1 MTYRA
6 AKRPHPGR
14 ARGHRQR
21 DRAGSGAAAEGLW
34 DVADEPITPTRT
46 TDAERAVLLLSQA
59 HRATLRARNEDDLR
73 RRLCRA
79 VVDGSGLAGAQVL
92 VRDGEGGYR
101 AVASAGRVAGPE
113 RARAAVALAE
123 RAAAGGAGV
132 VTGEGAVA
140 ALAFGAPS
148 GPTTVL
154 VVHADDL
161 PTIRGL
167 APALDALARDLDAG
181 AAALGARLRDRDAAR
196 RAEHLGR
203 ALLLLSRAD
212 HEIVRARDERQL
224 FQGVCRVAARE
235 VGFRLAWIGVEGDG
249 RWLDTV
255 AVEGEAAAYLSD
267 IRISVDADAPEGQG
281 PSGRAFRSGRRQ
293 TTQDFL
299 ADASNAPWHDAARR
313 YGLGSST
320 ALPIPRRGAPYA
332 VLNVY
337 AAEPAFFD
345 EAVLGVLETLADDL
359 SYALDALT
367 ARHDRARAER
377 DRLASERRARRL
389 ATVVEQSPS
398 IVVLMSPDG
407 TILDVNAAFTTA
419 TGYARD
425 EALGR
430 TVAELLAGPDQG
442 DVGRE
447 IAEAMTAGAIWRG
460 EMRNRRKDGSPYW
473 EAATLAPVRD
483 ADGTVRSYTKLAE
496 DITERKALADRLDH
510 LARHDRLTG
519 LPNRSA
525 FLERIETALPLAR
538 RAGRHAAVL
547 GIDLDN
553 FKLVNETH
561 GYGVGDRVLVRQ
573 ARRLLEVLRTGDEAA
588 HFGADEFW
596 VLLPDL
602 AHPQEAATVAER
614 LREALSRPLDLV
626 DPPVHP
632 SASIGVTLVHGADAD
647 PEALLHAAEQA
658 LLQAKTSAKG
668 GIRFYEPEM
677 NERVLERMRI
687 EQGMRRGLEAGEFRI
702 AVQPRVRLGDR
713 RLLGFEVLLR
723 WDAPDLG
730 AVPPDRFVPVAE
742 ETGLIVPL
750 AERVLDRAVA
760 LAAVWNEGGRELP
773 LSVNLSAVQ
782 LARDDLPER
791 IAATL
796 ARYALAPERLHLEIT
811 ETAVMADVARSA
823 DALARLRSLGVRI
836 EVDDFGTGYSS
847 LGYLRQL
854 PLDRIK
860 VDRSFVADIAGSP
873 DAAAI
878 VRSMLALAGGL
889 GLGVVAEGIETEEQH
904 ALLREMG
911 YREGQ
916 GWLFGRPDTPA
927 AQARA
932 WDLPEPPSAVAQ
944 AI

>member
-1 MTYRA
+1 V
-6 AKRPHPGR
+6 P
-14 ARGHRQR
+14 
-21 DRAGSGAAAEGLW
+21 
-34 DVADEPITPTRT
+34 DEQITPTRT
-46 TDAERAVLLLSQA
+46 TDAERAARLLSQA
-59 HRATLRARNEDDLR
+59 HRAVLGARDEDELR

-79 VVDGSGLAGAQVL
+79 VVDGTGLARADVV

-101 AVASAGRVAGPE
+101 TVASAGRVAG
-113 RARAAVALAE
+113 RARAPAVRALAE
-123 RAAAGGAGV
+123 RAEAGAGGV
-132 VTGEGAVA
+132 VTGDGAAA
-140 ALAFGAPS
+140 ALGFGGPS
-148 GPTTVL
+148 EPRSVL
-154 VVHADDL
+154 VVHADDGAAL
-161 PTIRGL
+161 LGL
-167 APALDALARDLDAG
+167 APALEALRHDLDAG
-181 AAALGARLRDRDAAR
+181 ATALGARLRDRDAAR

-224 FQGVCRVAARE
+224 FEGVCRVAARD

-249 RWLDTV
+249 RLLETV
-255 AVEGEAAAYLSD
+255 AVEGDASAYLRE

-299 ADASNAPWHDAARR
+299 GDAANAPWHDAARR
-313 YGLGSST
+313 FGLGSST
-320 ALPIPRRGAPYA
+320 ALPIHRGGGPYA

-337 AAEPAFFD
+337 AAEPEFFD

-359 SYALDALT
+359 SFALDALT
-367 ARHDRARAER
+367 ARHERARAER
-377 DRLASERRARRL
+377 DRKASERRARRL
-389 ATVVEQSPS
+389 ADVVEQSPS

-430 TVAELLAGPDQG
+430 TAAELLRDPDQV

-447 IAEAMTAGAIWRG
+447 ISEAMAAGAIWRG
-460 EMRNRRKDGSPYW
+460 EIRNRRKDGACYW

-525 FLERIETALPLAR
+525 FLERIATALPLAR

-596 VLLPDL
+596 VLLSDL

-632 SASIGVTLVHGADAD
+632 SASIGVTLAHGPDVD
-647 PEALLHAAEQA
+647 PEALLHAAERA

-668 GIRFYEPEM
+668 GIRFFEPEM
-677 NERVLERMRI
+677 NERVLQRMRI

-702 AVQPRVRLGDR
+702 AVQPRVRLGDG
-713 RLLGFEVLLR
+713 RLEGFEALLR

-750 AERVLDRAVA
+750 GERVLDRAVA
-760 LAAVWNEGGRELP
+760 LAAAWNGGGRTLP
-773 LSVNLSAVQ
+773 ISVNLSAVQ
-782 LARDDLPER
+782 LARDDLPDR

-796 ARYALAPERLHLEIT
+796 ARHGLAPDRLHLEIT

-847 LGYLRQL
+847 LGYLREL

-860 VDRSFVADIAGSP
+860 VDRSFVADLPGSP

-878 VRSMLALAGGL
+878 VRSMLALAEGL
-889 GLGVVAEGIETEEQH
+889 DLGVVAEGIETEEQR
-904 ALLREMG
+904 ALLLEMG

-916 GWLFGRPDTPA
+916 GWLFGRPDAPA

-932 WDLPEPPSAVAQ
+932 WDLPEPPSAVVEP
-944 AI
+944 I

>member
-1 MTYRA
+1 MWRA
-6 AKRPHPGR
+6 
-14 ARGHRQR
+14 
-21 DRAGSGAAAEGLW
+21 
-34 DVADEPITPTRT
+34 
-46 TDAERAVLLLSQA
+46 
-59 HRATLRARNEDDLR
+59 
-73 RRLCRA
+73 LCRA
-79 VVDGSGLAGAQVL
+79 VVSGTGLAAARVV
-92 VRDGEGGYR
+92 VRDGEAGYR
-101 AVASAGRVAGPE
+101 AAASAGRVAGHGRTRAE
-113 RARAAVALAE
+113 RTRAERALAE
-123 RAAAGGAGV
+123 RALAERASVGGAGV
-132 VTGEGAVA
+132 VTAEGGAA

-148 GPTTVL
+148 GPTSVL
-154 VVHADDL
+154 VVYADDVA
-161 PTIRGL
+161 TIRGL
-167 APALDALARDLDAG
+167 APALDALRRDLDAG
-181 AAALGARLRDRDAAR
+181 ASALAERIRDRDAAR
-196 RAEHLGR
+196 RADHLGR

-212 HEIVRARDERQL
+212 HEIVRASDERRL
-224 FQGVCRVAARE
+224 FEGVCRVAARE
-235 VGFRLAWIGVEGDG
+235 VGFRLAWIGVESDG
-249 RWLDTV
+249 AWLDTV
-255 AVEGEAAAYLSD
+255 AVDGEAAAYLSE
-267 IRISVDADAPEGQG
+267 IRVSVDADASEGQG

-299 ADASNAPWHDAARR
+299 ADASNAPWHEAAGRF
-313 YGLGSST
+313 GLGSST
-320 ALPIPRRGAPYA
+320 ALPIARGGAPYA

-337 AAEPAFFD
+337 AAEPEFFD

-359 SYALDALT
+359 SYALDALA
-367 ARHDRARAER
+367 ARRDRARAER
-377 DRLASERRARRL
+377 DRESSERRARRL
-389 ATVVEQSPS
+389 ANVVEQSPS

-407 TILDVNAAFTTA
+407 TVLDVNAAFTTA

-430 TVAELLAGPDQG
+430 TVAELLRDPDHG
-442 DVGRE
+442 DVDQE
-447 IAEAMTAGAIWRG
+447 IAEAMAAGAIWRG
-460 EMRNRRKDGSPYW
+460 EIRNRRKDGSRYW

-496 DITERKALADRLDH
+496 DITERKSLADQLDH

-525 FLERIETALPLAR
+525 FLERIATALPLAR

-573 ARRLLEVLRTGDEAA
+573 ARRVLDVLRTGDEAA

-596 VLLPDL
+596 VLLSDL
-602 AHPQEAATVAER
+602 AQPQEAATVAER
-614 LREALSRPLDLV
+614 LRAALSRPLDLV

-632 SASIGVTLVHGADAD
+632 SASIGVTLVHGPDSD
-647 PEALLHAAEQA
+647 PEALLHAAERA
-658 LLQAKTSAKG
+658 LLQAKASAKG
-668 GIRFYEPEM
+668 GIRFFEPEM

-687 EQGMRRGLEAGEFRI
+687 EQGMRRGLETGEFRI
-702 AVQPRVRLGDR
+702 AVQPRVRLGDG

-750 AERVLDRAVA
+750 GERVLDRAVA
-760 LAAVWNEGGRELP
+760 LAAAWNADGRTLP
-773 LSVNLSAVQ
+773 VSVNLSAVQ
-782 LARDDLPER
+782 LARDDLPDR
-791 IAATL
+791 IAEML
-796 ARYALAPERLHLEIT
+796 ARYELAPGRLHLEIT

-847 LGYLRQL
+847 FGYLREL

-860 VDRSFVADIAGSP
+860 VDRSFVADLADSP

-878 VRSMLALAGGL
+878 VRSMLALAEGL
-889 GLGVVAEGIETEEQH
+889 GLGVLAEGIETAEQR
-904 ALLREMG
+904 ASLLEMG

-916 GWLFGRPDTPA
+916 GWLFGRPEAPA

-932 WDLPEPPSAVAQ
+932 WQLPEPPSAVAQ
-944 AI
+944 PI